1 MPKKVA
7 KNNGNSGR
15 INLSSDELH
24 RLGVEV
30 GDDVRIDVAESKQV
44 ARALID
50 SRDTNSFVIVSKAD
64 QDSAAD

>member
-30 GDDVRIDVAESKQV
+30 GDDVRIDVADSKQV
-44 ARALID
+44 ARAIID
-50 SRDTNSFVIVSKAD
+50 SRDTDAFVIVSKAD
-64 QDSAAD
+64 HESTAD